1 MLSTITRPTLF
12 LRHLALL
19 QGMALLLLFSACGG
33 ADNSPTP
40 PEDSALST
48 DLIANP
54 KTASPELAS
63 STAAAGSPVMQFDR
77 DKWDFGEIIQ
87 GESVEYNFRF
97 TNTGDAPLIITDAK
111 GSCGCT
117 VPDWPKEPIGP
128 GESGRIRVTY
138 DSKGRKD
145 QFNKT
150 VTITAN
156 TVPNANKLFISG
168 VVIVPQGN
176 A

>member
-1 MLSTITRPTLF
+1 MPSIQQTLF
-12 LRHLALL
+12 AMAISALS
-19 QGMALLLLFSACGG
+19 FCSAC
-33 ADNSPTP
+33 ADGSATKPSP
-40 PEDSALST
+40 PEDAKLST
-48 DLIANP
+48 ELIANP
-54 KTASPELAS
+54 KSANPEVRAQAS
-63 STAAAGSPVMQFDR
+63 AAGAPVMQFDR

-97 TNTGDAPLIITDAK
+97 TNTGDAPLVITDAK

-117 VPDWPKEPIGP
+117 VPDWPKEPIVP
-128 GESGRIRVTY
+128 GESGRIKVTY

-168 VVIVPQGN
+168 LVIVPQETP
-176 A
+176 